1 MTNLTKVSNKQDL
14 LLHTCQTCGKIYF
27 VEIRTLIV
35 ASRFRDAAFQGYA
48 NFCDFVSRLLMK
60 WGGKVANLI
69 PEEKVDQ
76 IRSAV
81 NIADFVGQYVQLK
94 KAGKNLFG
102 LCPFHE
108 ERTPSFSVNE
118 QKQIFHCFSCGRG
131 GNVFS
136 FIMDLEN
143 LSFPEAVAKVAEFG
157 HVDLPASYTAQ
168 SQPAAPKDQV
178 QSDLLALYADS
189 AKMYQH
195 ILVNTE
201 LGEPALAYLHERG
214 LDDDTIATFGIGYAP
229 KNQLLLDFFK
239 AHQIDY
245 QLLRQS
251 GLFIENQAGELRDRF
266 VDRVLFP
273 IKDASGRVI
282 AFSGRILKKSPDEPK
297 YLNSPETKLFNKRSV
312 LFNFDLARGAIRQK
326 KAVVLFEGFMD
337 VIAAYRAGIQN
348 GVASMGTSLTNE
360 QIYMLERVTDHLSIC
375 YDSDTPGQKAT
386 DRALKLLGD
395 NSRLNLN
402 VIQMPDGMDPD
413 EYLRSAGSEKFQQ
426 VFEDGQQTPTAF
438 EMQYLRHDLNL
449 QNTQDQLTYLEAVL
463 QQLSQLSSNVEQ
475 DLYLNQLVQEFGLN
489 KDDLRQQLRSLV
501 GRQTVHRQPTK
512 RPAAPVGPPPV
523 DDGGVT
529 MMAPPPPT
537 ETMATMGATTNAAPL
552 SRVERAE
559 RLLLYRLL
567 HDHDVWLR
575 VMALADFHFVHD
587 QYQNILADAEAYFN
601 THAHFDLA
609 NFTDFMTD
617 NQLKQVVTS
626 LEFMDVAQETSREE
640 VADLVN
646 VIMNQHPVAEQIK
659 GKKAELTAAKQLGNH
674 DLVQQLTLELIELY
688 RQQQQVQQADSL

>member
-1 MTNLTKVSNKQDL
+1 M
-14 LLHTCQTCGKIYF
+14 
-27 VEIRTLIV
+27 
-35 ASRFRDAAFQGYA
+35 
-48 NFCDFVSRLLMK
+48 
-60 WGGKVANLI
+60 ANLI

-76 IRSAV
+76 VRSAV
-81 NIADFVGQYVQLK
+81 NIADFIGQYVQLK

-136 FIMDLEN
+136 FIMELEN
-143 LSFPEAVAKVAEFG
+143 LSFPEAVSKVADFG
-157 HVDLPASYTAQ
+157 HIDLPATYTAQ
-168 SQPAAPKDQV
+168 AQPAKPKDQL
-178 QSDLLALYADS
+178 QSDLLDLYADS

-201 LGEPALAYLHERG
+201 LGESALAYLHERG
-214 LDDDTIATFGIGYAP
+214 LDDQTIATFGIGYAP

-239 AHQIDY
+239 AHKTDY

-282 AFSGRILKKSPDEPK
+282 AFSGRILTKSPDEPK

-312 LFNFDLARGAIRQK
+312 LFNFDLARGAIRQRK
-326 KAVVLFEGFMD
+326 SVVLFEGFMD

-360 QIYMLERVTDHLSIC
+360 QIYMLERVTDQLYIC
-375 YDSDTPGQKAT
+375 YDSDMPGQKAT

-395 NSRLNLN
+395 NSRLNLG

-413 EYLRSAGSEKFQQ
+413 EYLRAAGTEKFVQ
-426 VFEDGQQTPTAF
+426 VFDDGKQTPTAF

-449 QNTQDQLTYLEAVL
+449 QNTQDQLTYLAAVL
-463 QQLSQLSSNVEQ
+463 KQLAGLSSNVEQ
-475 DLYLNQLVQEFGLN
+475 DLYLNQLVQEFGLD
-489 KDDLRQQLRSLV
+489 KADLRQQLRSVV
-501 GRQTVHRQPTK
+501 GQQTVHRQPTQ
-512 RPAAPVGPPPV
+512 AAPPRLSPEAAGL
-523 DDGGVT
+523 T
-529 MMAPPPPT
+529 PPPPSIDGT
-537 ETMATMGATTNAAPL
+537 PTNMNAAPL

-601 THAHFDLA
+601 THNRFELA
-609 NFTDFMTD
+609 IFTDFMTD
-617 NQLKQVVTS
+617 EHLKQVVTS
-626 LEFMDVAQETSREE
+626 LEFMDIASETSTEE

-646 VIMNQHPVAEQIK
+646 VIMNQHPVAEQIN
-659 GKKAELTAAKQLGNH
+659 GKKTELTAAKQLGNQ
-674 DLVQQLTLELIELY
+674 DLVQRLTLELIELY
-688 RQQQQVQQADSL
+688 RQQQQVKQADNL

>member
-1 MTNLTKVSNKQDL
+1 MFNKRNL
-14 LLHTCQTCGKIYF
+14 LLQTCQPCGKLYF

-35 ASRFRDAAFQGYA
+35 ASHFCDAAFQCLA
-48 NFCDFVSRLLMK
+48 DFCDFVGAKCQK
-60 WGGKVANLI
+60 WGGRVASLI
-69 PEEKVDQ
+69 PEEKVDEV
-76 IRSAV
+76 RSSV
-81 NIADFVGQYVQLK
+81 NIADFIGQYVQLK

-118 QKQIFHCFSCGRG
+118 PKQIFHCFSCGRG

-136 FIMDLEN
+136 FIMELEN
-143 LSFPEAVAKVAEFG
+143 LSFPEAVAKVADFG
-157 HVDLPASYTAQ
+157 HIDLPATYTAQ
-168 SQPAAPKDQV
+168 AKSAQPKDQL
-178 QSDLLALYADS
+178 QSDLLSLYADS

-214 LDDDTIATFGIGYAP
+214 LDDETIATFGIGYAP

-239 AHQIDY
+239 AHKTDY

-282 AFSGRILKKSPDEPK
+282 AFSGRILTKSPDEPK

-312 LFNFDLARGAIRQK
+312 LFNFDLARGAIRQRK
-326 KAVVLFEGFMD
+326 QVILFEGFMD

-360 QIYMLERVTDHLSIC
+360 QIYMLERVTDQLYIC
-375 YDSDTPGQKAT
+375 YDSDMPGQKAT
-386 DRALKLLGD
+386 DRALKLLGSQ
-395 NSRLNLN
+395 SRLKLG
-402 VIQMPDGMDPD
+402 VVQMPDGMDPD
-413 EYLRSAGSEKFQQ
+413 EYLRAAGKEKFVQ
-426 VFEDGQQTPTAF
+426 VFDNGKQTPTAF
-438 EMQYLRHDLNL
+438 EMRYLRRDLNL

-463 QQLSQLSSNVEQ
+463 KQLAQLSSPVEQ
-475 DLYLNQLVQEFGLN
+475 DLYLNQLVQEFGLD
-489 KDDLRQQLRSLV
+489 KADLRQQLRSVV
-501 GRQTVHRQPTK
+501 GSQTVHRKPTQ
-512 RPAAPVGPPPV
+512 AAPSLPPEAT
-523 DDGGVT
+523 GLT
-529 MMAPPPPT
+529 PPPP
-537 ETMATMGATTNAAPL
+537 ELDEAVAAPQQQPQQTNNVPL

-559 RLLLYRLL
+559 QLLLFRLL

-587 QYQNILADAEAYFN
+587 DYQNVLAEAEAYFDN
-601 THAHFDLA
+601 HHQFDLA
-609 NFTDFMTD
+609 SFTDFMTD
-617 NQLKQVVTS
+617 SRLKQVVTS
-626 LEFMDVAQETSREE
+626 LEFKDIATETSTEE
-640 VADLVN
+640 IADLVN
-646 VIMNQHPVAEQIK
+646 VIMNQHPVAEQISSK
-659 GKKAELTAAKQLGNH
+659 QTELTAAKQLGNQ

-688 RQQQQVQQADSL
+688 RQQQQVKQANSL

>member
-1 MTNLTKVSNKQDL
+1 M
-14 LLHTCQTCGKIYF
+14 
-27 VEIRTLIV
+27 
-35 ASRFRDAAFQGYA
+35 A
-48 NFCDFVSRLLMK
+48 NR
-60 WGGKVANLI
+60 I
-69 PEEKVDQ
+69 PEDKVDQ
-76 IRSAV
+76 VRSAV
-81 NIADFVGQYVQLK
+81 NIADFIGQYVQLK

-143 LSFPEAVAKVAEFG
+143 LSFPEAVAKVADFG
-157 HVDLPASYTAQ
+157 HIELPASYTAQ
-168 SQPAAPKDQV
+168 AQVSTPKDQ
-178 QSDLLALYADS
+178 QQADLLKLYADS

-201 LGEPALAYLHERG
+201 LGEPALDYLHQRG
-214 LDDDTIATFGIGYAP
+214 LDDQTIATFGIGYAP

-239 AHQIDY
+239 EHDIDY

-251 GLFIENQAGELRDRF
+251 GLFIENQEGELRDRF

-282 AFSGRILKKSPDEPK
+282 AFSGRILTKSPNEPK
-297 YLNSPETKLFNKRSV
+297 YLNSPETKLFNKRDV
-312 LFNFDLARGAIRQK
+312 LFNFDLARGAIRQR

-360 QIYMLERVTDHLSIC
+360 QIYMLERVTDQLTIC
-375 YDSDTPGQKAT
+375 YDSDMPGQKAT

-395 NSRLNLN
+395 NSRLNLS

-413 EYLRSAGSEKFQQ
+413 EYLRNAGQEKFVQ
-426 VFEDGQQTPTAF
+426 VFADGKQTPTAF
-438 EMQYLRHDLNL
+438 EMRYLRHDLNL
-449 QNTQDQLTYLEAVL
+449 QNTQDQLTYLGAVL
-463 QQLSQLSSNVEQ
+463 QQLTKLSSSVEQ
-475 DLYLNQLVQEFGLN
+475 DLYLNQLVQEFGLD
-489 KDDLRQQLRSLV
+489 KDDLKQQLRSLIGQRSV
-501 GRQTVHRQPTK
+501 QQSRQS
-512 RPAAPVGPPPV
+512 PPPAPAPM
-523 DDGGVT
+523 T
-529 MMAPPPPT
+529 PPPIAVT
-537 ETMATMGATTNAAPL
+537 GETSNSGPL
-552 SRVERAE
+552 SRVEKAE

-575 VMALADFHFVHD
+575 VMAVAGFHFVHD
-587 QYQNILADAEAYFN
+587 PYQQILVYAEAYFK
-601 THAHFDLA
+601 THNQFDLA
-609 NFTDFMTD
+609 NFTDFMADTSL
-617 NQLKQVVTS
+617 QPVLTS
-626 LEFMDVAQETSREE
+626 LEFMDIASESSKEE

-646 VIMNQHPVAEQIK
+646 VIMNQQPLVEQIN
-659 GKKAELTAAKQLGNH
+659 GKKAELTAAKQIGNH
-674 DLVQQLTLELIELY
+674 DLVQQLTLALIELY
-688 RQQQQVQQADSL
+688 RKQQQVQQADNF

>member
-1 MTNLTKVSNKQDL
+1 MLWRFWL
-14 LLHTCQTCGKIYF
+14 ICQ
-27 VEIRTLIV
+27 
-35 ASRFRDAAFQGYA
+35 S
-48 NFCDFVSRLLMK
+48 VSRN
-60 WGGKVANLI
+60 GVAGLANRI
-69 PEEKVDQ
+69 PEEKVDE
-76 IRSAV
+76 IRSGV
-81 NIADFVGQYVQLK
+81 NIADFIGQYVQLK

-143 LSFPEAVAKVAEFG
+143 LSFPEAVVKVADFG
-157 HVDLPASYTAQ
+157 HIELPASYQA
-168 SQPAAPKDQV
+168 SAQPAAPKDQ
-178 QSDLLALYADS
+178 QQADLLTLYADS

-201 LGEPALAYLHERG
+201 LGEPALDYLHQRG

-229 KNQLLLDFFK
+229 ANQLLLDFFK
-239 AHQIDY
+239 EHNVDY

-312 LFNFDLARGAIRQK
+312 LFNFDLARGAIRQHK
-326 KAVVLFEGFMD
+326 SVVLFEGFMD

-360 QIYMLERVTDHLSIC
+360 QIYMLERVTDQLYIC
-375 YDSDTPGQKAT
+375 YDSDMPGQKAT

-395 NSRLNLN
+395 QSRLKLG
-402 VIQMPDGMDPD
+402 VVQMPDGMDPD
-413 EYLRSAGSEKFQQ
+413 EYLRANDATKFQQ
-426 VFEDGQQTPTAF
+426 VFEDGKQTPTAF

-449 QNTQDQLTYLEAVL
+449 QNTQDQLTYLDAVL
-463 QQLSQLSSNVEQ
+463 QQLTQLSSSVEQ

-489 KDDLRQQLRSLV
+489 KDDLREQLRSLV
-501 GRQTVHRQPTK
+501 GQKSVHHTQN
-512 RPAAPVGPPPV
+512 APVV
-523 DDGGVT
+523 DQ
-529 MMAPPPPT
+529 APPPMTPPPPSVT
-537 ETMATMGATTNAAPL
+537 AMPETDGPI

-575 VMALADFHFVHD
+575 VMAVGGFHFIHD
-587 QYQNILADAEAYFN
+587 KYQQVLVFAEAYFK
-601 THAHFDLA
+601 THNRFDLA

-617 NQLKQVVTS
+617 QALKPVVTS
-626 LEFMDVAQETSREE
+626 LEFMDIASETSSEE
-640 VADLVN
+640 IADLVN
-646 VIMNQHPVAEQIK
+646 VIMNQQPVADKISD
-659 GKKAELTAAKQLGNH
+659 KKTELNAAKQMGNRE
-674 DLVQQLTLELIELY
+674 LVSKLTLELIELY
-688 RQQQQVQQADSL
+688 RQQQQVKQADNL

>member
-1 MTNLTKVSNKQDL
+1 M
-14 LLHTCQTCGKIYF
+14 
-27 VEIRTLIV
+27 
-35 ASRFRDAAFQGYA
+35 
-48 NFCDFVSRLLMK
+48 
-60 WGGKVANLI
+60 ANLI

-76 IRSAV
+76 IRSVV
-81 NIADFVGQYVQLK
+81 NIADFIGQYVQLK

-143 LSFPEAVAKVAEFG
+143 LTFPEAVAQVAEFG
-157 HVDLPASYTAQ
+157 HIDLPATYTAQ

-178 QSDLLALYADS
+178 QADLLTLYADS

-195 ILVNTE
+195 ILVNTA
-201 LGEPALAYLHERG
+201 LGEPALAYLHARG
-214 LDDDTIATFGIGYAP
+214 LDDETIKTFGIGYAP
-229 KNQLLLDFFK
+229 ANQLLLDFFK
-239 AHQIDY
+239 EHQTDY

-297 YLNSPETKLFNKRSV
+297 YLNSPETKLFNKRAV
-312 LFNFDLARGAIRQK
+312 LFNFDLARGAIRQQ
-326 KAVVLFEGFMD
+326 KAVILFEGFMD

-360 QIYMLERVTDHLSIC
+360 QIYMLERVTDQLYIC
-375 YDSDTPGQKAT
+375 YDSDMPGQKAT

-395 NSRLNLN
+395 NSHLQLG
-402 VIQMPDGMDPD
+402 VVQMPDGMDPD
-413 EYLRSAGSEKFQQ
+413 EYLRATDATKFQQ
-426 VFEDGQQTPTAF
+426 VFDDGKQTPTAF

-463 QQLSQLSSNVEQ
+463 AQLAKLSSNVEQ
-475 DLYLNQLVQEFGLN
+475 DLYLNQLVQEFGLD
-489 KDDLRQQLRSLV
+489 KGDLRQQLRSLV
-501 GRQTVHRQPTK
+501 GQQTVHRQPTT
-512 RPAAPVGPPPV
+512 RPEQ
-523 DDGGVT
+523 
-529 MMAPPPPT
+529 APPPQTPPPLSMT
-537 ETMATMGATTNAAPL
+537 GAPAAAGPL
-552 SRVERAE
+552 SRAERAE

-575 VMALADFHFVHD
+575 VMAIAGFNFIHD
-587 QYQNILADAEAYFN
+587 QYQQILVYAEAYFK
-601 THAHFDLA
+601 THSQFELA
-609 NFTDFMTD
+609 NFTDFMADSALQPVLTG
-617 NQLKQVVTS
+617 
-626 LEFMDVAQETSREE
+626 LEFMDVAEETSTEE

-646 VIMNQHPVAEQIK
+646 VIMNQQPVVEKITS
-659 GKKAELTAAKQLGNH
+659 KKAELMAAKQIGNH
-674 DLVQQLTLELIELY
+674 DLVQQLTLELITLY
-688 RQQQQVQQADSL
+688 RQQQQVKQADNL

>member
-1 MTNLTKVSNKQDL
+1 M
-14 LLHTCQTCGKIYF
+14 
-27 VEIRTLIV
+27 
-35 ASRFRDAAFQGYA
+35 A
-48 NFCDFVSRLLMK
+48 NR
-60 WGGKVANLI
+60 I
-69 PEEKVDQ
+69 PEDKVDQ
-76 IRSAV
+76 VRSAV
-81 NIADFVGQYVQLK
+81 NIADFIGQYVQLK

-143 LSFPEAVAKVAEFG
+143 LSFPEAVAKVADFG
-157 HVDLPASYTAQ
+157 HIELPASYTAQ
-168 SQPAAPKDQV
+168 AQVSTPKDQ
-178 QSDLLALYADS
+178 QQADLLKLYADS

-201 LGEPALAYLHERG
+201 LGEPALDYLHQRG
-214 LDDDTIATFGIGYAP
+214 LDDQTIATFGIGYAP

-239 AHQIDY
+239 EHDIDY

-251 GLFIENQAGELRDRF
+251 GLFIENQEGELRDRF

-282 AFSGRILKKSPDEPK
+282 AFSGRILTKSPNEPK
-297 YLNSPETKLFNKRSV
+297 YLNSPETKLFNKRDV
-312 LFNFDLARGAIRQK
+312 LFNFDLARGAIRQR

-360 QIYMLERVTDHLSIC
+360 QIYMLERVTDQLTIC
-375 YDSDTPGQKAT
+375 YDSDMPGQKAT

-395 NSRLNLN
+395 NSRLNLS

-413 EYLRSAGSEKFQQ
+413 EYLRNAGQEKFVQ
-426 VFEDGQQTPTAF
+426 VFADGKQTPTAF
-438 EMQYLRHDLNL
+438 EMTYLRHDLNL
-449 QNTQDQLTYLEAVL
+449 QNTQDQLTYLGAVL
-463 QQLSQLSSNVEQ
+463 QQLTKLSSSVEQ
-475 DLYLNQLVQEFGLN
+475 DLYLNQLVQEFGLD
-489 KDDLRQQLRSLV
+489 KDDLKQQLRSLIGQRSV
-501 GRQTVHRQPTK
+501 QQSSRQS
-512 RPAAPVGPPPV
+512 PPPAPAPM
-523 DDGGVT
+523 T
-529 MMAPPPPT
+529 PPPIAVT
-537 ETMATMGATTNAAPL
+537 GETSNSGPL
-552 SRVERAE
+552 SRVEKAE

-575 VMALADFHFVHD
+575 VMAVAGFHFVHD
-587 QYQNILADAEAYFN
+587 PYQQILVYAEAYFK
-601 THAHFDLA
+601 THNQFDLA
-609 NFTDFMTD
+609 NFTDFMADTSL
-617 NQLKQVVTS
+617 QPVLTS
-626 LEFMDVAQETSREE
+626 LEFMDIASESSKEE

-646 VIMNQHPVAEQIK
+646 VIMNQQPLVEQIN
-659 GKKAELTAAKQLGNH
+659 GKKAELTAAKQIGNH
-674 DLVQQLTLELIELY
+674 DLVQQLTLALIELY
-688 RQQQQVQQADSL
+688 RKQQQVQQADNF

>member
-1 MTNLTKVSNKQDL
+1 MHS
-14 LLHTCQTCGKIYF
+14 CQTCGRLYF

-35 ASRFRDAAFQGYA
+35 ASRCRDAAFQCCGY
-48 NFCDFVSRLLMK
+48 FWIIVSRYSQK
-60 WGGKVANLI
+60 WGGDVANLI

-76 IRSAV
+76 VRSAV

-118 QKQIFHCFSCGRG
+118 EKQIFHCFSCGRG

-143 LSFPEAVAKVAEFG
+143 LSFPEAVAKVADFG
-157 HVDLPASYTAQ
+157 HIELPASYTAQ
-168 SQPAAPKDQV
+168 HQPAAPKDQE
-178 QSDLLALYADS
+178 QADLLKLYADS
-189 AKMYQH
+189 AKLYQH
-195 ILVNTE
+195 VLMNTE
-201 LGEPALAYLHERG
+201 AGETALSYLHERG
-214 LDDDTIATFGIGYAP
+214 LDDDIIKTFGIGYAP
-229 KNQLLLDFFK
+229 PERLLLDFFQE
-239 AHQIDY
+239 HQIDY

-282 AFSGRILKKSPDEPK
+282 AFSGRLLKKSPDEPK

-312 LFNFDLARGAIRQK
+312 LFNFDLARGAIRQHK
-326 KAVVLFEGFMD
+326 SVVLFEGFMD

-360 QIYMLERVTDHLSIC
+360 QIYMLERVTDQLYIC
-375 YDSDTPGQKAT
+375 YDSDMPGQKAT
-386 DRALKLLGD
+386 DRALKLLGG
-395 NSRLNLN
+395 NSRLKLG

-413 EYLRSAGSEKFQQ
+413 EYLRAAGTEKFAD
-426 VFEDGQQTPTAF
+426 VFSAGQQTPTAF

-449 QNTQDQLTYLEAVL
+449 QNTQDQLTYIAAIL
-463 QQLSQLSSNVEQ
+463 QQLSQLNSNVEQ
-475 DLYLNQLVQEFGLN
+475 DLYLNQLVQEFGLD
-489 KDDLRQQLRSLV
+489 KTDLRQQLRSLT
-501 GRQTVHRQPTK
+501 GQKTVHQSAHGGPPT
-512 RPAAPVGPPPV
+512 PPPPV
-523 DDGGVT
+523 DMT
-529 MMAPPPPT
+529 PPPPT
-537 ETMATMGATTNAAPL
+537 ITGMAPDNGPV

-559 RLLLYRLL
+559 RLLLFRLL

-575 VMALADFHFVHD
+575 VMAIEGFHFVHD
-587 QYQNILADAEAYFN
+587 NYQQILVYAEAYFK
-601 THAHFDLA
+601 THTQFELA
-609 NFTDFMTD
+609 NFTDFMGD
-617 NQLKQVVTS
+617 QALQPVVTS
-626 LEFMDVAQETSREE
+626 LEFMDVAGETSKEE

-646 VIMNQHPVAEQIK
+646 VIMNQQPVAEKINS
-659 GKKAELTAAKQLGNH
+659 KKAELTAAKQLGNR

-688 RQQQQVQQADSL
+688 RQAQRVQQADNI